1 MCSYHA
7 VCVLSPYSLFL
18 LCLQILHPLRNTKHL
33 FLFSG
38 KLFGDLTNCIIFA
51 VAVMHV
57 SRLLLTLY
65 FFLSRLL
72 ATELT
77 VAVGAVQPAE
87 LELLGASAAL
97 VSGLFS
103 ELPLFSEACVPAR
116 SMLLHV
122 MISQQSRTE
131 SIMLR

>member
-1 MCSYHA
+1 
-7 VCVLSPYSLFL
+7 
-18 LCLQILHPLRNTKHL
+18 
-33 FLFSG
+33 
-38 KLFGDLTNCIIFA
+38 
-51 VAVMHV
+51 MHV

-103 ELPLFSEACVPAR
+103 ELPLFSEACVPAC